1 LTYFINFSRIPIADI
16 FLSRR
21 KRAAELQVASSPKPV
36 LSSSKPDLSSS
47 KPAAAFITPKMVKIG
62 AVLNVVPPEKTSTT
76 TSSSTTTTTTTTTDS
91 LSEESFNKTGS
102 QLSSGLNDSE
112 RMVGVEVATT
122 ELRPKVVTVEGTTSA
137 TTDRRPKVV
146 SVDDDNLFLEGET
159 AANGAKQFS
168 SFDYGDKKLGNCFF
182 S

>member
-1 LTYFINFSRIPIADI
+1 
-16 FLSRR
+16 
-21 KRAAELQVASSPKPV
+21 
-36 LSSSKPDLSSS
+36 
-47 KPAAAFITPKMVKIG
+47 MVKIG

>member
-1 LTYFINFSRIPIADI
+1 
-16 FLSRR
+16 
-21 KRAAELQVASSPKPV
+21 
-36 LSSSKPDLSSS
+36 
-47 KPAAAFITPKMVKIG
+47 
-62 AVLNVVPPEKTSTT
+62 VPPEKTSTT
-76 TSSSTTTTTTTTTDS
+76 TSSSTTTTTTTTTTDS

-122 ELRPKVVTVEGTTSA
+122 ELRPKVVTVEVTTSA